1 MSPRKVAR
9 KATQPVRKRKVNPK
23 TNGSMPANGTVG
35 TNEASEAE
43 RREEHEQPTESVPSK
58 LVKRERSS
66 STAATPAKDGIAK
79 KTTYGRKRK
88 VPSATSRAV
97 KTNDGVCLALKN
109 KNFSAYECNLEVPAV
124 AGSTGRSRKKKFHL
138 FIESYLPRECG
149 DRVLSCGEGEQLG
162 HPGRT
167 TTKKPRAIDTLPP
180 DKKIAQVA
188 AGGVHSLVLLE
199 DGTVF
204 SCGINEKGTVP
215 AEGVEAEGSTD
226 RLTPINFSD
235 EIRRHGKLVMI
246 TAGASFSAGL
256 TNRGSVIAWGNIRDT
271 SGCIETHKLLRE
283 MEQRPVVIVRHQ
295 RKVIVKIAAGE
306 NHLAMLSE
314 NGELLTF
321 GDGSMGQL
329 GRLGR
334 VSHIRAQQMVDD
346 SGDFLRVSVLEKG
359 KGRLV
364 HFDDIMAGGY
374 WTAARAEDGR
384 VFVCGLNNFGHL
396 GIEPP
401 AVDQKAKP
409 GEDSPELRI
418 MRPTIAPAYDG
429 HKFVQL
435 CGVQHMIA
443 LDENG
448 DLYGIGKNTDNALG
462 LGTWT
467 GNEDSEHWRYT
478 HLEKIELPA
487 KAMGIA
493 AKLGCSLAWTQE
505 GVAYSWGC
513 DTSGQLGLGIKDD
526 DDDKVVPKPRQ
537 IESAHLNGYR
547 IVGASIA
554 DNHALFL
561 AAKTSA

>member
-66 STAATPAKDGIAK
+66 STAATPAKDGTAK

-97 KTNDGVCLALKN
+97 KTND
-109 KNFSAYECNLEVPAV
+109 EVPAV

-138 FIESYLPRECG
+138 FIESYLPREYG